1 MGILTAGFSWAWGVV
16 KIPLCSWHCSVAA
29 ASASCGEHNLM
40 LMAAFFSKAQM
51 KRGCIYEGWPVPLV
65 RCSPLGSTSF
75 NRSVTGVQGPGNT
88 SPRLHFVYLCE
99 ISISSQLSSDSWR
112 EFPCPTQPPNLR
124 IIILTSSWKKLHHT
138 PHPPWTCSCWMVL
151 CGIVLLNCT
160 LAWYA
165 NLYWWTTEEITL
177 ETLVIRLLLICG
189 LYYALCIPKGAREIL
204 LPSRWDIV

>member
-1 MGILTAGFSWAWGVV
+1 MGILTAGISWAWGVV
-16 KIPLCSWHCSVAA
+16 KIPLCSWHCSIAA
-29 ASASCGEHNLM
+29 ASASCGEHNFT
-40 LMAAFFSKAQM
+40 LMAAFFFSKAQL
-51 KRGCIYEGWPVPLV
+51 KRGCICEGWPVPLV
-65 RCSPLGSTSF
+65 RCLPLGSTSF
-75 NRSVTGVQGPGNT
+75 NGSVTGVQSQAAFCVFVWTIHFLPAFF
-88 SPRLHFVYLCE
+88 RLLKG
-99 ISISSQLSSDSWR
+99 ISM
-112 EFPCPTQPPNLR
+112 
-124 IIILTSSWKKLHHT
+124 
-138 PHPPWTCSCWMVL
+138 PHPTSKYENYYFNIFLEEAAPCSPPSWTCSCWMVL